1 MYPLIIL
8 VILQFL
14 HYSSTKLILDEVG
27 WNELTLERVTE
38 EADLIDS
45 VTEEA
50 ENCKWIKVIRN
61 IYQVKVVNSAQHSKI
76 NLKLLT

>member
-14 HYSSTKLILDEVG
+14 HNSSTKLILDEVG
-27 WNELTLERVTE
+27 WNELTLEGVTD
-38 EADLIDS
+38 EADFIDS

-76 NLKLLT
+76 NLKLLN

>member
-1 MYPLIIL
+1 MHPLIIL
-8 VILQFL
+8 VFLQFL
-14 HYSSTKLILDEVG
+14 HNSSTKLILDEVG
-27 WNELTLERVTE
+27 WDELTLQRVTE

-61 IYQVKVVNSAQHSKI
+61 IYEVKVVNSAQHSKI
-76 NLKLLT
+76 NVKLLN